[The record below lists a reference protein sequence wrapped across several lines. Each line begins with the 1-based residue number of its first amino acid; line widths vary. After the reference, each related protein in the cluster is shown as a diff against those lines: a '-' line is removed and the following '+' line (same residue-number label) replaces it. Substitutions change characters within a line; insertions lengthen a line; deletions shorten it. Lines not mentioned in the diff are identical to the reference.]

1 VGELGRKEFENFR
14 RNPPGTE
21 LPGCDHATGDTA
33 GSNAD
38 RPDILRQIPRKWA
51 KAASATR
58 SQIDHASGLD
68 LPGQRRKNI
77 LVFSLI
83 NLLRPRKS

>member
-1 VGELGRKEFENFR
+1 M
-14 RNPPGTE
+14 
-21 LPGCDHATGDTA
+21 
-33 GSNAD
+33 
-38 RPDILRQIPRKWA
+38 I
-51 KAASATR
+51 AAPSISTF
-58 SQIDHASGLD
+58 QFDDASGLD